1 MTIAIIGANVLTE
14 QWRVVAATKTKTI
27 LVQSKSDDNSIGCQ
41 FNLRLRYGVEGV
53 ETPIYSQETTTFLEP
68 NQARL
73 IDFRDLVPGDFQDS
87 YPVGAWQIEAQI
99 AYNFAPILIR
109 YYEVDLRDA
118 DKAFFQG
125 QLNSKA
131 DSDHEHVPSD
141 IANLETLLL
150 AKLNAPTTPPTPGQI
165 LRATGPDTWTWQTV
179 QTGDGGGVVLPAEF
193 VTTVNGET
201 GDVVIDPPPLATA
214 TQSGLISAQLFAL
227 ITGQNATNGQV
238 LQFTGGTPTWGNL
251 TVFATPVQWQKL
263 TANATLE
270 TDKRYFVKGG
280 SEFTLPA
287 TVAGSIEVSNQT
299 TSTVTII
306 AAGTARINGIAT
318 DNSTAITQQAKVAI
332 KPGKKATFVADSGNW
347 ESQESDNAFL
357 SFSWNNS
364 LFTENN
370 SNPAKSWGILNY
382 LGRNYGQSTFT
393 NPSSGGVIQV
403 VASSVFGGSFTAAP
417 TVLVDGVAGSTNS
430 TIWLSSDSAG
440 QWVAIKLPR
449 RVKLKSFLIVT
460 GNSFVGFFP
469 RNFRL
474 RISTD
479 STLVLSSGMSLSPFS
494 ITQTYS
500 SQTQINTNGTGYLLP
515 VTSEPECLILVL
527 ESTGAN
533 SGGSS
538 YFSFSELEIFGDLFI

>member
-1 MTIAIIGANVLTE
+1 MTVSIIGANVLTE

-73 IDFRDLVPGDFQDS
+73 IDFRELVPGDFQDS

-118 DKAFFQG
+118 DKAFYQG
-125 QLNSKA
+125 QLNGKA
-131 DSDHEHVPSD
+131 DSDHNHVVAD

-214 TQSGLISAQLFAL
+214 TQSGLISAPLFAL

-270 TDKRYFVKGG
+270 TDKRYFVKDG

-287 TVAGSIEVSNQT
+287 TVSGSIEISNQT

-318 DNSTAITQQAKVAI
+318 DSSTAISQQERARI
-332 KPGKKATFVADSGNW
+332 KPGKSAKLIADGGNW
-347 ESQESDNAFL
+347 ESQDCDAALILFAYNGVPL
-357 SFSWNNS
+357 SGNNQNLRYASGLFHWLGLELGNGVWQNPANTSLLTSATSAMGSGGGTVGQLSNRSTGGQIVYTANQVNSYYAWRFQKEFTCTGFWFQTDPRNVGHPRNWQIRVSTVSALANGADISSWLIVQSWNN
-364 LFTENN
+364 
-370 SNPAKSWGILNY
+370 
-382 LGRNYGQSTFT
+382 QS
-393 NPSSGGVIQV
+393 Q
-403 VASSVFGGSFTAAP
+403 
-417 TVLVDGVAGSTNS
+417 
-430 TIWLSSDSAG
+430 
-440 QWVAIKLPR
+440 
-449 RVKLKSFLIVT
+449 VT
-460 GNSFVGFFP
+460 GS
-469 RNFRL
+469 
-474 RISTD
+474 
-479 STLVLSSGMSLSPFS
+479 
-494 ITQTYS
+494 
-500 SQTQINTNGTGYLLP
+500 
-515 VTSEPECLILVL
+515 
-527 ESTGAN
+527 
-533 SGGSS
+533 SS
-538 YFSFSELEIFGDLFI
+538 YFYFPITNPIPGNALAFVQSGLNSQSDNVLFIQQFEPFGFYTP